1 MKTKKK
7 QLQRLFS
14 TRFEK
19 SSEQFNQRTCKPKT
33 SKYRNIEDLR
43 KGIEKLKDENIR
55 LKTKYKYIK
64 VIKVTDNL
72 YNRKQIWQ
80 VETRKLRENI
90 NTNSSQKMINWTKYY
105 EALGTEEDTS

>member
-1 MKTKKK
+1 M
-7 QLQRLFS
+7 
-14 TRFEK
+14 
-19 SSEQFNQRTCKPKT
+19 
-33 SKYRNIEDLR
+33 R
-43 KGIEKLKDENIR
+43 KGIKKLKDENIR

-105 EALGTEEDTS
+105 EALGTEEDTSSTINIPEQSQSAIFLPTHSRSKAKHIFIIT